1 MEISVRDKTK
11 SQILTTHKLKKLAK
25 EVVGVVLD
33 VTGHRNVEVSVV
45 FVDDDEM
52 EELNLRHR
60 REKKSTDVL
69 SFPQHDQAFARIRP
83 ELLGDVVISVPTAQ
97 QQAKLNGHS
106 VQKEISNLLIH
117 GILHLIGYT
126 HESDEDGRKMRAKEE
141 ECREILEDEYSHSR
155 V

>member
-11 SQILTTHKLKKLAK
+11 SQILTTHKLKKLAN
-25 EVVGVVLD
+25 EVVSVVLD
-33 VTGHRNVEVSVV
+33 VTGHRNVEVSIV

-60 REKKSTDVL
+60 RKKKSTDVL
-69 SFPQHDQAFARIRP
+69 SFPMHDNAFSRIRP

-97 QQAKLNGHS
+97 QQAKLYGHS

-117 GILHLIGYT
+117 GVLHLIGYS
-126 HESDEDGRKMRAKEE
+126 HDDEDAARKMRSKEE
-141 ECREILEDEYSHSR
+141 ECREILEDEYSR
-155 V
+155 I